1 MPAPSRVGTL
11 LACSARSRAGHPL
24 VRPRIANVLRA
35 ERAVRPPPRTATA
48 VPRQIR
54 SCQVRSLTGADGA
67 LVLTDAMPFSI
78 ALAEEYISLRPIVWP
93 LAAVSTK

>member
-1 MPAPSRVGTL
+1 MLGQVSGGSPTRPPAHRQR
-11 LACSARSRAGHPL
+11 AARRASRASATEDSDGC
-24 VRPRIANVLRA
+24 
-35 ERAVRPPPRTATA
+35 PPSDQ
-48 VPRQIR
+48 VM
-54 SCQVRSLTGADGA
+54 SGQVRSLTGADGA